1 MPEILFIQP
10 TQYDGHG
17 NLCKQKRI
25 QLPGLVFP
33 LLAAY
38 TPYHWEVTMQIEV
51 VDDIDFNSTADIVA
65 IGTMGHAIY
74 RGLEIAGRFR
84 EKGKTVVLGGY
95 MASLAATEAK
105 KQVDSVIIGDAEL
118 AYPAMLRDFEETGQ
132 VKPFYDMP
140 IDNLDGL
147 PIPRYELLTQKPIG
161 NMLPVQAGR
170 GCPFSCTFCSI
181 ACLHKGKYLFRPVD
195 EVVRDI
201 RYVKELG
208 YNRFYLI
215 DDNIAS
221 NPAYLLELC
230 KKIAPLKMH
239 WSSQCAILLAKN
251 PALLKQV
258 RLSGCEMMSFGV
270 ETISQEALDALNKPW
285 LKVSEHAANIRTLQ
299 KSGIVVS
306 TEMILGTDSD
316 TESSIRDTYSFIMK
330 EKIPIPRVYI
340 ITPIPGS
347 AFFNELKKNGKLLT
361 EDFYQYNGSQAVH
374 RPDRIEPEK
383 LTEMYWWLN
392 RKMFSVHSILSRVV
406 LNRYLWRNFRML
418 LFALYINFHYRRYVR
433 KNTVPNIF

>member
-1 MPEILFIQP
+1 
-10 TQYDGHG
+10 
-17 NLCKQKRI
+17 
-25 QLPGLVFP
+25 
-33 LLAAY
+33 
-38 TPYHWEVTMQIEV
+38 
-51 VDDIDFNSTADIVA
+51 
-65 IGTMGHAIY
+65 
-74 RGLEIAGRFR
+74 
-84 EKGKTVVLGGY
+84 
-95 MASLAATEAK
+95 
-105 KQVDSVIIGDAEL
+105 
-118 AYPAMLRDFEETGQ
+118 
-132 VKPFYDMP
+132 
-140 IDNLDGL
+140 
-147 PIPRYELLTQKPIG
+147 
-161 NMLPVQAGR
+161 
-170 GCPFSCTFCSI
+170 
-181 ACLHKGKYLFRPVD
+181 
-195 EVVRDI
+195 
-201 RYVKELG
+201 
-208 YNRFYLI
+208 
-215 DDNIAS
+215 
-221 NPAYLLELC
+221 
-230 KKIAPLKMH
+230 
-239 WSSQCAILLAKN
+239 
-251 PALLKQV
+251 
-258 RLSGCEMMSFGV
+258 MMSFGV